1 MKIHELNN
9 KLRRKG
15 WRGALRLFRE
25 RFIYAHNELH
35 WFARELN
42 QAPLQLPRRHAWRFL
57 DISPRMLPAFR
68 RHFPNQVGVMADLL
82 AQPDLHGYAALD
94 SFGDVCAF
102 MWISPRDYYDG
113 HYFRSWFPVAPG
125 DAYLF
130 ALEIAPT
137 HRGSALFL
145 GGQDYLWQ
153 LLGSRGYKRAVAVV
167 DCRNRIMLRL
177 MERLG
182 FHEDGRKVHAHTL
195 FGGMRFTVQPARP
208 QPAIPVERPRLLPG
222 GKPGGGW

>member
-1 MKIHELNN
+1 MKLHELSR
-9 KLRRKG
+9 KLQRKG
-15 WRGALRLFRE
+15 LMGTLRLMWE
-25 RFIYAHNELH
+25 HCIYAHNELH
-35 WFARELN
+35 WFAREL
-42 QAPLQLPRRHAWRFL
+42 QQSTPLQMPRRHMWRFV
-57 DISPRMLPAFR
+57 DITPRLLPAFR
-68 RHFPNQVGVMADLL
+68 RHFPDQMGVMADLL
-82 AQPDLHGYAALD
+82 AQPDLHGYVALD
-94 SFGDVCAF
+94 SFGDVCAY

-145 GGQDYLWQ
+145 GGQEHLWQ
-153 LLGSRGYKRAVAVV
+153 LLGSRGYKRAVAIV

-182 FHEDGRKVHAHTL
+182 FREDGRKVHAHTL
-195 FGGMRFTVQPARP
+195 LGSLRFTVQPVRP
-208 QPAIPVERPRLLPG
+208 QQPVPVKRPILLPS
-222 GKPGGGW
+222 GKSGR

>member
-1 MKIHELNN
+1 MTLHELNR
-9 KLRRKG
+9 KLQRKG
-15 WRGALRLFRE
+15 WMGMLRALRE
-25 RFIYAHNELH
+25 RFLYAHNELH
-35 WFARELN
+35 WFARELD
-42 QAPLQLPRRHAWRFL
+42 QAPAPVRLARRHAWRFV
-57 DISPRMLPAFR
+57 DITPRLLPAFQ
-68 RHFPNQVGVMADLL
+68 RHFPEQIGVMADLL
-82 AQPDLHGYAALD
+82 TQPDLHGYVALD

-102 MWISPRDYYDG
+102 MWISPRDYYDS

-145 GGQDYLWQ
+145 GGQDHLWQ
-153 LLGSRGYKRAVAVV
+153 LLASRGYRRAVAVV

-182 FHEDGRKVHAHTL
+182 FVRDGRKVHVHTFL
-195 FGGMRFTVQPARP
+195 GSMRLTSQPARP
-208 QPAIPVERPRLLPG
+208 QPPIPVTPSRLLPG
-222 GKPGGGW
+222 KPGR

>member
-1 MKIHELNN
+1 MKLQELNR

-15 WRGALRLFRE
+15 WMGTLRLFRE

-35 WFARELN
+35 WFARELS
-42 QAPLQLPRRHAWRFL
+42 QTPMKLPRRHAWRYV
-57 DISPRMLPAFR
+57 DISPRLLPAFR
-68 RHFPNQVGVMADLL
+68 RHFPEQVGVMADLL

-113 HYFRSWFPVAPG
+113 HYFRSWFPVTPG

-182 FHEDGRKVHAHTL
+182 FREDGRKVHAHTF
-195 FGGMRFTVQPARP
+195 FGGLRFTVQPARP
-208 QPAIPVERPRLLPG
+208 QSPIPVERPGLLPS
-222 GKPGGGW
+222 GKSSGWW